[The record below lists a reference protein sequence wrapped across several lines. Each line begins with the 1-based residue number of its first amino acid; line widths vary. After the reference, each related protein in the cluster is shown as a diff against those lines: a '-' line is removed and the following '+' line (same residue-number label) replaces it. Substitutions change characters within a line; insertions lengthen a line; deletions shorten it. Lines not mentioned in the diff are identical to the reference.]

1 MCHLIFIT
9 ILALFFP
16 PCLSLSSPHTLPLS
30 VCLSLLPFLPLVH
43 VSDSLLS
50 QPLLPS
56 SCGAWCFSI
65 SSSSLEESSPEQTVP
80 RSCIPPQPPRPL
92 ATHPHPSSLHHHH
105 RKDQPLPAFMPVAD
119 LTDIHMTDSENSDFA
134 EHSEMSD
141 LGKHGLG
148 EHSAQSGGF
157 TPIHPDRVWP
167 RHSRGE
173 ALLFFLDHSF
183 MSVGLSRL
191 QQVMLFLQAGGR
203 R

>member
-1 MCHLIFIT
+1 MPLNFVLLYSLSFSLPLVLSLPHI
-9 ILALFFP
+9 P
-16 PCLSLSSPHTLPLS
+16 SLSLS
-30 VCLSLLPFLPLVH
+30 VSLLPFLPLVH

-56 SCGAWCFSI
+56 SCGARCFSI

-157 TPIHPDRVWP
+157 TPIHPDRV
-167 RHSRGE
+167 
-173 ALLFFLDHSF
+173 
-183 MSVGLSRL
+183 
-191 QQVMLFLQAGGR
+191 
-203 R
+203 